1 MQWSIFCS
9 DISGVANVRAG
20 RLSNGGGERR
30 RRNGEWA
37 CIGVSGAGGSVWSM
51 CHTDGRGAG
60 GKSGSGKA
68 FERLRQWAARFRC
81 AWVSWTVLE
90 RVPHWVVTD
99 AVRAEAQTAMES
111 ANAVVDL
118 LQRHQRRRQR
128 ASRAAQQRR
137 RRAEAEKR

>member
-9 DISGVANVRAG
+9 GISGVADVRAG

-60 GKSGSGKA
+60 GSLA
-68 FERLRQWAARFRC
+68 
-81 AWVSWTVLE
+81 LE
-90 RVPHWVVTD
+90 RRLSD
-99 AVRAEAQTAMES
+99 CDSGRRGFGVRGARGRFLSVFLTGS
-111 ANAVVDL
+111 
-118 LQRHQRRRQR
+118 
-128 ASRAAQQRR
+128 
-137 RRAEAEKR
+137 